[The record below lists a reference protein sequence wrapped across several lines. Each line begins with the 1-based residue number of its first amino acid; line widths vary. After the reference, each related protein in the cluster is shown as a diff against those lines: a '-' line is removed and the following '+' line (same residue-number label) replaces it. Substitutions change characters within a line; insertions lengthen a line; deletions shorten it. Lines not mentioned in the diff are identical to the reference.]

1 MNKDSIRNKE
11 YFKIS
16 LLLLSNGISS
26 IGDYIYLVAINID
39 ILKRTHSALLVSTIW
54 AIPYITSI
62 LTKFWSGSVA
72 DRCNKKVIMILIN
85 ILNCVVLILMVT
97 FPNIL
102 IIYILMFLLNIGI
115 SIYNS
120 ISLPYI
126 TENISESKRKR
137 FNSIRGM
144 LTNGSVVIGPAVSGI
159 ILAISSASTAI
170 IINSLSFF
178 ISAFLLIFMPKYK
191 IVVEAKEKVHKNI
204 LKSLVDDWKKSY
216 TFMIYENFKFAIFNF
231 LAVII
236 IVIGVALDSQEVVFA
251 TRILNLNSSEYSILF
266 MMAGIGYVLG
276 SIIIMAFA
284 NKISTNNLLKFG
296 IMFSSLGFFIYSISN
311 SLIMAIMGF
320 VILGIFQSMFNTGYI
335 SILQEI
341 IPIKIFGRIFSSISF
356 FQSILTIVSIV
367 CIGAL
372 SEYFN
377 IRYVVVA
384 STIIIFI
391 FSTVMFYTITVNQKN
406 KTLNSN

>member
-1 MNKDSIRNKE
+1 MNKNSIRNKE

-85 ILNCVVLILMVT
+85 ILNCAVLILMVA

-126 TENISESKRKR
+126 TENISENRRKR

-170 IINSLSFF
+170 IINAISFF

-191 IVVEAKEKVHKNI
+191 IVIESQKTVHKNI

-231 LAVII
+231 LAVAI

-251 TRILNLNSSEYSILF
+251 TRILNLSSSEYSILF
-266 MMAGIGYVLG
+266 MIAGVGYVLG

-296 IMFSSLGFFIYSISN
+296 IIFSALGFFIYSISN
-311 SLIMAIMGF
+311 SLIMAIIGF
-320 VILGIFQSMFNTGYI
+320 IILGIFQSMFNTGYI

-341 IPIKIFGRIFSSISF
+341 IPIKIFGRILSSISF
-356 FQSILTIVSIV
+356 FQSILTIISIV

-384 STIIIFI
+384 STIMIFI

-406 KTLNSN
+406 ETLSSN